1 MSMMRTI
8 VAKLGKLQLRLIRF
22 CSTMSSKLAINMT
35 QI

>member
-8 VAKLGKLQLRLIRF
+8 VAKFEKLQLRLIRF
-22 CSTMSSKLAINMT
+22 YSTMSSKLAINVT